1 MPPMRSCYCRNSALP
16 ALVVVCCVALACSP
30 ASREANAPSAPEWTV
45 SAEPTVVIGRE
56 GDPHYE
62 FERVSGVALLP
73 DGGVA
78 VADAGPQEI
87 RVYDADG
94 TYLRTFGGAG
104 DGPGEFGMLSAI
116 KARGDSILA
125 MGQAFRAPARFQIFD
140 ALRGYVD
147 GTVLLPAGE
156 PGGVAPRAI
165 VSPTALLVAAGPG
178 FRIVREVPPAG
189 TLQHDSVTLGIIQLG
204 DSQDVRWIGQF
215 LNVEF
220 YSYDL
225 PRSGPVARTIGTY
238 TLGPS
243 LVVGSTT
250 DDRVWIGDGGSGLIG
265 VYDAAGSKLGEF
277 EFPIPARPFDEAAL
291 ERAHAAALAG
301 LEEPDR
307 FGGRAMV
314 DGLYSE
320 KLRPTTA
327 PRFSAFTA
335 GPDGEMWV
343 RLYSEEAEVAHR
355 AAVLDREGNMIASAT
370 IPAGLGLS
378 AVGRDRV
385 AGVRRDADGVQQI
398 EVHRLRR

>member
-1 MPPMRSCYCRNSALP
+1 
-16 ALVVVCCVALACSP
+16 VCSVALACSRAP
-30 ASREANAPSAPEWTV
+30 RELSEASTPEWTV
-45 SAEPTVVIGRE
+45 SAEPAVVIGRE

-62 FERVSGVALLP
+62 FSRVSGVSLLP
-73 DGGVA
+73 DSSVV

-104 DGPGEFGMLSAI
+104 DGPGEFGMLSAVET
-116 KARGDSILA
+116 RGDSILA

-140 ALRGYVD
+140 AARGYLD
-147 GTVLLPAGE
+147 GTVLLPPGE
-156 PGGVAPRAI
+156 PGGVARRAG
-165 VSPTALLVAAGPG
+165 VSPAALLVAAGPG
-178 FRIVREVPPAG
+178 FLFIRDVPPAG

-204 DSQDVRWIGQF
+204 DSQEVRWIGRF
-215 LNVEF
+215 RNVEF

-225 PRSGPVARTIGTY
+225 PRSGPVARTIGNY

-243 LVVGSTT
+243 LVVGGTT
-250 DDRVWIGDGGSGLIG
+250 DDRVWIGDGGTGLIG
-265 VYDAAGSKLGEF
+265 VYDAAGSKLTEF
-277 EFPIPARPFDEAAL
+277 EFPIPARPFDDAAV
-291 ERAHAAALAG
+291 ERAHQAALAR

-320 KLRPTTA
+320 KIRPATA
-327 PRFSAFTA
+327 PRFSGFTA

-343 RLYSEEAEVAHR
+343 RLYSEESEVAHR
-355 AAVLDREGNMIASAT
+355 VAVLDRNGNLIASAT

-378 AVGRDRV
+378 VVGSDRI
-385 AGVRRDADGVQQI
+385 AGVRRDDDGVQRI

>member
-1 MPPMRSCYCRNSALP
+1 MPPMCRRRRRDSALTWFAAAC
-16 ALVVVCCVALACSP
+16 ALALACSRAP
-30 ASREANAPSAPEWTV
+30 REASGPSAPEWTV
-45 SAEPTVVIGRE
+45 SPEPAVVIGRE
-56 GDPHYE
+56 GDPRFE
-62 FERVSGVALLP
+62 FSRVSGVALLP
-73 DGGVA
+73 DGGVV
-78 VADAGPQEI
+78 VADAGPQEL

-116 KARGDSILA
+116 ETRGDSILA

-140 ALRGYVD
+140 AERGYVD
-147 GTVLLPAGE
+147 GTVLLPPGE
-156 PGGVAPRAI
+156 PSGVAPRAI

-178 FRIVREVPPAG
+178 FRIVTDIPAAG
-189 TLQHDSVTLGIIQLG
+189 TLEHDSVTLGIIQLG
-204 DSQDVRWIGQF
+204 DLQEVRWIGQF
-215 LNVEF
+215 LEVEF

-225 PRSGPVARTIGTY
+225 PRGGPVARTIGTY

-243 LVVGSTT
+243 LVVGGTT
-250 DDRVWIGDGGSGLIG
+250 DDRVWVGNGGTGLIG
-265 VYDAAGSKLGEF
+265 VYDAAGSKLREF
-277 EFPIPARPFDEAAL
+277 EFPVPARPFDHAAL
-291 ERAHAAALAG
+291 ERAQEAAMAK
-301 LEEPDR
+301 LEDPDR

-314 DGLYSE
+314 EGLYAE
-320 KLRPTTA
+320 KLRPATA

-355 AAVLDREGNMIASAT
+355 AAVLDRDGSLIASAT

-385 AGVRRDADGVQQI
+385 AGVRRDADGVQRV